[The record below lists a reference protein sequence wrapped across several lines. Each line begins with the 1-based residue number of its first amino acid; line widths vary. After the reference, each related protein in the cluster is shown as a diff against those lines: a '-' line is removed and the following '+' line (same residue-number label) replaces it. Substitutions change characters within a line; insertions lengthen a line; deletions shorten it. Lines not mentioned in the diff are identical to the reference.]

1 MNNLEIEK
9 ISDTVKEKGVISIKD
24 FLKQNDFDL
33 INSHLLNLTKK
44 SKKVY
49 FPTTTKQYFI
59 KFLKCDF
66 KKIMT
71 SKKLIQIAKDLK
83 LKEIA
88 NNVFGQEANLDMLD
102 CYLSKRSNN
111 QILRWHND
119 LGWNPENHGQTISK
133 SNSIKNYYKEAFATI
148 DQKKNNSSGRGIKFF
163 IYMTDIERNN
173 GSLGIIPYSHK
184 IVLALTRLILEKKVK
199 LESYWKLED
208 LRNFILKKEVKNF
221 LVDIVEERELESFL
235 EYSKFIEGSN
245 KDTHDFDCEMKK
257 NSVVIFDELTV
268 HRGSAPCKND
278 RLVLRYL
285 YRKKL

>member
-1 MNNLEIEK
+1 MRKYQIL
-9 ISDTVKEKGVISIKD
+9 VKEKGVISIKD

-119 LGWNPENHGQTISK
+119 LGWNPEESWANDLK
-133 SNSIKNYYKEAFATI
+133 
-148 DQKKNNSSGRGIKFF
+148 IKF
-163 IYMTDIERNN
+163 Y
-173 GSLGIIPYSHK
+173 
-184 IVLALTRLILEKKVK
+184 
-199 LESYWKLED
+199 
-208 LRNFILKKEVKNF
+208 
-221 LVDIVEERELESFL
+221 
-235 EYSKFIEGSN
+235 
-245 KDTHDFDCEMKK
+245 
-257 NSVVIFDELTV
+257 
-268 HRGSAPCKND
+268 
-278 RLVLRYL
+278 
-285 YRKKL
+285 KKLL

>member
-1 MNNLEIEK
+1 MNSLEIEK

-24 FLKQNDFDL
+24 FLKKNDFDL
-33 INSHLLNLTKK
+33 INGHLLNLTKK

-49 FPTTTKQYFI
+49 FPTTIKQYFI
-59 KFLKCDF
+59 KLLKCDF

-71 SKKLIQIAKDLK
+71 SKILMQTARDLK

-88 NNVFGQEANLDMLD
+88 NSVFGQEANLDMLD

-119 LGWNPENHGQTISK
+119 LGFNPD
-133 SNSIKNYYKEAFATI
+133 SNSIKNYYEEAFATI
-148 DQKKNNSSGRGIKFF
+148 DQKKNNSSARGIKFF

-173 GSLGIIPYSHK
+173 GALGVIPYSHK
-184 IVLALTRLILEKKVK
+184 IVLALTQLILEKKVK

-221 LVDIVEERELESFL
+221 LLDIVEERELESFL
-235 EYSKFIEGSN
+235 EYSKFIIGSN
-245 KDTHDFDCEMKK
+245 KDTFDFDCEMKK
-257 NSVVIFDELTV
+257 NSVVIFDELCV

-285 YRKKL
+285 YRRKL